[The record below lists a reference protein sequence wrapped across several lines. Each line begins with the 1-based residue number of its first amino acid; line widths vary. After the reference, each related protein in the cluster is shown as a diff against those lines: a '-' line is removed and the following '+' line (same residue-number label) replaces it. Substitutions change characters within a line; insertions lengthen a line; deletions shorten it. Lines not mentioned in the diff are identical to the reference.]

1 VIDNAEIAKKVEL
14 ALKSLE
20 ENEEHGNRV
29 ISSLS
34 NQLLDSEK
42 FVAYVIAAYR
52 GLLEHGV
59 NTTNVALTICAGIM
73 FAHGADA
80 FGPASQKKPDDIDI
94 PPGTL
99 LQ

>member
-1 VIDNAEIAKKVEL
+1 MIDNEAVAAKVKIA
-14 ALKSLE
+14 LE
-20 ENEEHGNRV
+20 KLEANEDHANRV
-29 ISSLS
+29 IGALS

-42 FVAYVIAAYR
+42 FVAYVIAAYQ
-52 GLLEHGV
+52 GLLKHGV

-80 FGPASQKKPDDIDI
+80 FGLASPKKSDDIDI

-99 LQ
+99 LH